1 MRDPDIWWHLRNAQ
15 SLLATHHVIRQDT
28 YSFTTFGQS
37 WINPEWLAEIPCYLV
52 FRCFSERGIFLV
64 MLLAVD
70 LIIPGVLFL
79 CSRRSGHISSFLAG
93 YVNCGAAC
101 RYQYRPA
108 HHSLRVALFSRGG
121 AGPRSLSPRSRSS
134 LAARATVCRVDQSSW
149 KLAYRLRLPDALCRV
164 GLGRG
169 LMGQHRIVTLESATV
184 AKADSREYRQHR
196 SAFPQSVWLAPRG
209 LSVRSHVLSAIER
222 RCNPRAAQR

>member
-1 MRDPDIWWHLRNAQ
+1 MLVSILLVSPFFSSLDVQQGGPVMRDPDIWWHLRNAQ

-79 CSRRSGHISSFLAG
+79 CSRRSGHISAS
-93 YVNCGAAC
+93 
-101 RYQYRPA
+101 
-108 HHSLRVALFSRGG
+108 
-121 AGPRSLSPRSRSS
+121 
-134 LAARATVCRVDQSSW
+134 
-149 KLAYRLRLPDALCRV
+149 
-164 GLGRG
+164 
-169 LMGQHRIVTLESATV
+169 
-184 AKADSREYRQHR
+184 
-196 SAFPQSVWLAPRG
+196 WLAT
-209 LSVRSHVLSAIER
+209 
-222 RCNPRAAQR
+222 